1 MGELLP
7 SQPRP
12 TGPRVNR
19 RLGRSDKTQYCI
31 DGIAEY
37 SPPFDTRKEAETW
50 LKKHLSKVP
59 PAKRQQ
65 PRRCMCCRDEF
76 QSEGFH
82 HRMCNGCRNGAGG
95 TDTGAYRVI
104 RPSKRG

>member
-19 RLGRSDKTQYCI
+19 RLGRSDKAQYCI

-37 SPPFDTRKEAETW
+37 SPPFDTRQEAETW

-59 PAKRQQ
+59 AAKRPQV
-65 PRRCMCCRDEF
+65 RCCMRCRAEF
-76 QSEGFH
+76 ESEGFH
-82 HRMCNGCRNGAGG
+82 NRMCTSCRANASGA
-95 TDTGAYRVI
+95 DTSANRLI
-104 RPSKRG
+104 RPSSRG